1 MFTVETAL
9 ATQARR
15 DSVGRHQ
22 RVYGT
27 NKVAQAQ
34 NTVKRQVMP
43 TVREPA
49 GVSARRVS

>member
-9 ATQARR
+9 ATQAGA
-15 DSVGRHQ
+15 DSVGRHT
-22 RVYGT
+22 RVYRT

-34 NTVKRQVMP
+34 NTIKRRVRP

-49 GVSARRVS
+49 RVSARRVS